1 MGDHSHI
8 RVAPWFKI
16 IYSLLVFIG
25 SQVDGENIVQVNVT
39 FITDAVA
46 KGAVCLDGTPGAYYY
61 YPGFDDGVNNWIFY
75 LPGGAWCDTK
85 EECIYRSKYQSSGS
99 NKETPPK
106 GFWPLMRPNKTL
118 NPDFYNWNAVWIRYC
133 DGASFMA
140 DVEAVDP
147 ETNLHLRGRRIFA
160 SVMEELISTKGMKN
174 AVNAVLFGNS
184 AGGLAVIL
192 NCDRFRSFLPDASR
206 VKCIS
211 ESGFFIRAKDLPGA
225 QDTAIDYFSRTV
237 EFHKLAEYLPKSCT
251 QRLPPELCFFA
262 ENVVNDIQTPLF
274 LLNSYF
280 DRYQLSSLVAPNP
293 PNEVGWYNCT
303 HETLNLPNCTNNQEH
318 LIRDFRTM
326 FLKTLDG
333 LDDNPSRGLFI
344 ISCHIHDIL
353 WDPLNW
359 QGKITLQNKT
369 IQQAVGDW
377 YFERSSVQLIDTEH
391 TYPINCN
398 LIV

>member
-1 MGDHSHI
+1 MGDHNQI

-16 IYSLLVFIG
+16 VYSLLVFIG
-25 SQVDGENIVQVNVT
+25 SQVDGENIVEVNVT

-61 YPGFDDGVNNWIFY
+61 YPGFDDGVDNWIFY

-85 EECIYRSKYQSSGS
+85 EEC
-99 NKETPPK
+99 
-106 GFWPLMRPNKTL
+106 FWPLMRPNKTL

-184 AGGLAVIL
+184 AGGLAAIL
-192 NCDRFRSFLPDASR
+192 NCDRFHSFLPDASR

-237 EFHKLAEYLPKSCT
+237 EFH
-251 QRLPPELCFFA
+251 
-262 ENVVNDIQTPLF
+262 
-274 LLNSYF
+274 
-280 DRYQLSSLVAPNP
+280 
-293 PNEVGWYNCT
+293 
-303 HETLNLPNCTNNQEH
+303 
-318 LIRDFRTM
+318 
-326 FLKTLDG
+326 
-333 LDDNPSRGLFI
+333 
-344 ISCHIHDIL
+344 
-353 WDPLNW
+353 
-359 QGKITLQNKT
+359 T

-391 TYPINCN
+391 TYPIDCN
-398 LIV
+398 LIVV